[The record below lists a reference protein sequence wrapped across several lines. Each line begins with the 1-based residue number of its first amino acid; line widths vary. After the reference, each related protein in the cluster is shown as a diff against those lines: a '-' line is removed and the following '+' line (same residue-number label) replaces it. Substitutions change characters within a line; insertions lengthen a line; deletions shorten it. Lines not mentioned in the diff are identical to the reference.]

1 MEDFKKVLRRR
12 MWLLRVVMLVGLLF
26 LLNHQFELVQLP
38 GHPVA
43 AVREF
48 QGGLLSAL
56 CILLAVMIIRYNRA
70 LGDERHLQLLYN
82 REHDERMRLIRQKAG
97 MPILMVTSLGMVVAG
112 VVAGYF
118 NAVVFM
124 TLIGAALIQLVVA
137 VAVKLYYVR
146 VL

>member
-1 MEDFKKVLRRR
+1 
-12 MWLLRVVMLVGLLF
+12 
-26 LLNHQFELVQLP
+26 
-38 GHPVA
+38 
-43 AVREF
+43 
-48 QGGLLSAL
+48 
-56 CILLAVMIIRYNRA
+56 MIIRYNRA